1 MHQTRLLE
9 EYLDQLKKDARDAA
23 ASNTS
28 DRHQEAAP
36 EPAPEPREDG
46 ESASFRPPVP
56 MPRFRVI
63 PGPRPGHHSV
73 VPVTGASQQSEDSE
87 QFTRSTSA
95 ESVMPDD
102 EYCEEVTIQLD
113 PSEY

>member
-9 EYLDQLKKDARDAA
+9 EYLDQLKNAREAA

-28 DRHQEAAP
+28 DRHQEA
-36 EPAPEPREDG
+36 APEPREDG

-73 VPVTGASQQSEDSE
+73 VPVTGASQQSEESE

-95 ESVMPDD
+95 KSVMPDD